1 MATPYLR
8 NLYRRAGEFKASMQ
22 YLYGKAREEIVY
34 QAEQWYYPPEINVT
48 EGERKYLENPYAG
61 QYENEE
67 KIRHSH
73 SVSLDWKNREL
84 RKGRKIGK
92 QKRRE
97 IAWYE
102 KTVNRLNYPTQCTK
116 AD

>member
-8 NLYRRAGEFKASMQ
+8 NLYRRAGEFKAGMQ

-48 EGERKYLENPYAG
+48 EGGIKHLENPYTG

-73 SVSLDWKNREL
+73 SVLLDWKDREL

-97 IAWYE
+97 IA
-102 KTVNRLNYPTQCTK
+102 
-116 AD
+116 